1 MTTDNPIFTIE
12 QPMVKGQL
20 TPEQQR
26 AVETDGGRLLL
37 SASAGSGKTS
47 VLTRRVVEK
56 LKNGVPVQEL
66 LVVTFTNAAAA
77 EMRKRIGDELKKA
90 RDQAADPAM
99 RRRLS
104 RQILALPQARI
115 CTMDAFYGEFV
126 RRNFQKLSV
135 SPDFRVILGPEHDL
149 LRRSTLQG
157 VFDALYEEGD
167 PVFLSCVDAFSGERD
182 DVGFFEQMLELIDK
196 LDSEPYPEARL
207 DQLYDMFAQ
216 QDRER
221 SPWYEYHRNYLEQS
235 LLELRPVF
243 AAVADDAQAHRAE
256 LGDKIADQRLDD
268 LRAIEIAL
276 ASLREGK
283 IPPKPDFEKLSP
295 LNAKYRNYGVYR
307 PIHAKAKTAR
317 ARVSALY
324 EKLYVPTVEEF
335 AAQQQLCAVLADGM
349 RKVVLRYYEAD
360 HAAKRRK
367 NVLSFADASRLT
379 LSLLVERYEP
389 STDTVTLTDFARSY
403 IDGDLGGRIEEVLI
417 DEYQD
422 TNLLQNL
429 IFRAL
434 SDNGENLFCVGDL
447 KQSIY
452 RFRKARPDLFAGELQ
467 RFSTAESEF
476 PQVQFLTRNFRS
488 SKGVLGFVNFFFAQI
503 MSRVSGGAD
512 YDATQ
517 WAYVAGQFPPG
528 DYDTELLLCD
538 ENDGGWQTVAEEE
551 QMDKDYRQGLVC
563 ARRIRELMEEG
574 RTVWDAKTKSTRPLA
589 YNDIV
594 ILMRAAKGHADAVV
608 RALSDAGIPAYSAK
622 AKSYFDRYEVK
633 FVLSFLRAVDNP
645 YLDIPMTAA
654 LRSPVFCFSAQEL
667 CDLREGGQGCLY
679 DCLSQSQ
686 TDKAKH
692 AKAVIDRYRAR
703 AGAEPVYRLIWDL
716 YGEFSLFAAVGAM
729 TAPESRRENLRLI
742 YRHARDYENS
752 SLRGLYGFLCYME
765 RVEEQLRNAE
775 GANPAPAAPHVT
787 VSTIHAVKGLEYPY
801 VFVLHMESPA
811 VSSMSSRSRMAYS
824 DTLGLGLRVKDRA
837 RRMIFDTFARSA
849 VLASNREEEQ
859 AEMLRLL
866 YVAFTRAKEKLFLV
880 GSIGIRDRE
889 TSKKVMP
896 GKLPTFLSQS
906 LALIGHGRLGA
917 RLVQS
922 CVSPLEMILLAVL
935 RHPSGLAFAER
946 VGAEI
951 PEGLCPDIDLL
962 ERSILS
968 EPLAQRGGIPGLVI
982 RVQEPIT
989 VTATQAQ
996 EQREMTDIEQL
1007 RPMLDYQYPYEAL
1020 GRVPAKVSVS
1030 DLKGLR
1036 DMDEDAGLMLA
1047 RQINYDKPA
1056 FLRQGL
1062 SAAERGTAT
1071 HKFMQFLSFD
1081 QTPLPALRDALV
1093 HRGTLSP
1100 EEGEAVDLD
1109 AIERFRQ
1116 SSLARRI
1123 AASPMVEREYRF
1135 LSQVSAERYDPNL
1148 AGHAE
1153 NIMLQGVID
1162 LFFEENGGITLVDY
1176 KTDRSSDED
1185 YYVERYRLQLRLY
1198 AQALE
1203 KLIQKPVKRCVIYA
1217 FSCQKEID
1225 V

>member
-1 MTTDNPIFTIE
+1 MKPDVPAFSVT
-12 QPMVKGQL
+12 QPTVPGQL
-20 TPEQQR
+20 THEQER

-56 LKNGVPVQEL
+56 LKAGVPVQDL
-66 LVVTFTNAAAA
+66 LIVTFTRAAAA
-77 EMRKRIGDELKKA
+77 EMRKRIGDELKKERNQTQDRA
-90 RDQAADPAM
+90 LQ
-99 RRRLS
+99 RLLS
-104 RQILALPQARI
+104 SQILALPQARI

-126 RRNFQKLSV
+126 RRNFQKLGV
-135 SPDFRVILGPEHDL
+135 SPDFRTIRGPEHDL

-157 VFDALYEEGD
+157 VFDALYEEQD
-167 PVFLSCVDAFSGERD
+167 ADFLACVDAFSGEQD
-182 DVGFFEQMLELIDK
+182 DIGFFEQMLELIDK
-196 LDSEPYPEARL
+196 LDSEPYPEYKL
-207 DQLYDMFAQ
+207 EQLRDMFKHTEIEQ
-216 QDRER
+216 TD
-221 SPWYEYHRNYLEQS
+221 WYRYYRDYIEQNVN
-235 LLELRPVF
+235 ELRSVF
-243 AAVADDAQAHRAE
+243 VDAAEYAKAHRVE
-256 LGDKIADQRLDD
+256 LGDKTADQRLED
-268 LRAIEIAL
+268 LSEIEAQL
-276 ASLREGK
+276 AMLRQGK
-283 IPPKPDFEKLSP
+283 IPAGPNFAKISSLSSRNHNYEAYRLIQPK
-295 LNAKYRNYGVYR
+295 
-307 PIHAKAKTAR
+307 IKAAR
-317 ARVSALY
+317 TRIDEIY
-324 EKLYVPTVEEF
+324 KKLYLPSQAEF
-335 AAQQQLCAVLADGM
+335 IAQQSLCLQMAQGM
-349 RKVVLRYYEAD
+349 ERVVKRYYRAD
-360 HAAKRRK
+360 RATKRRK
-367 NVLSFADASRLT
+367 NVLSYADASRLT
-379 LSLLVERYEP
+379 LSLLVDHYDP

-434 SDNGENLFCVGDL
+434 SDNGKNLFCVGDL

-467 RFSTAESEF
+467 RFSTAEGEF

-517 WAYVAGQFPPG
+517 WAYVAGQFPSG

-538 ENDGGWQTVAEEE
+538 ENDDGWQTAEEE
-551 QMDKDYRQGLVC
+551 PMDKDYQQGLVC

-574 RTVWDAKTKSTRPLA
+574 RTVWDAKAKNARSLT

-594 ILMRAAKGHADAVV
+594 ILMRAAKGRADAVV

-633 FVLSFLRAVDNP
+633 FILSFLRAIDNP
-645 YLDIPMTAA
+645 YLDIPMAAA
-654 LRSPVFCFSAQEL
+654 LRSPIFCFSAQEL
-667 CDLREGGQGCLY
+667 CDLREGGKGCLY

-686 TDKAKH
+686 TEKAKH
-692 AKAVIDRYRAR
+692 AKSVIDRYRAR

-765 RVEEQLRNAE
+765 RVEEQLRDAE

-801 VFVLHMESPA
+801 VFVLNMESA
-811 VSSMSSRSRMAYS
+811 SVSSMSSRGRMVYS
-824 DTLGLGLRVKDRA
+824 DALGMGLRVKDRA

-859 AEMLRLL
+859 AETLRLL

-880 GSIGIRDRE
+880 GSIGISE
-889 TSKKVMP
+889 KQGLKKPTP
-896 GKLPTFLSQS
+896 GRLPVFLSQS
-906 LALIGHGRLGA
+906 LALVGRGRLGP

-922 CVSPLEMILLAVL
+922 CASPLEMLLLAAL

-946 VGAEI
+946 VGVDI
-951 PEGLCPDIDLL
+951 PEGVCPDIDLL

-968 EPLAQRGGIPGLVI
+968 EPLAQREGIPGLVI
-982 RVQEPIT
+982 RVQQPIT
-989 VTATQAQ
+989 VTVDPAQ
-996 EQREMTDIEQL
+996 EQCQTTDIEQM
-1007 RPMLDYQYPYEAL
+1007 RPMLDYEYPYQAL
-1020 GRVPAKVSVS
+1020 GQVPAKVSVS

-1036 DMDEDAGLMLA
+1036 DMDDDAGLMLA

-1071 HKFMQFLSFD
+1071 HKFMQFLTFD
-1081 QTPLPALRDALV
+1081 QTPLSVLRDALV

-1109 AIERFRQ
+1109 AIEQFRR
-1116 SSLARRI
+1116 SPLAGRI

-1135 LSQVSAERYDPNL
+1135 LSQVSAERYDPSL
-1148 AGHAE
+1148 VGHVE

-1176 KTDRSSDED
+1176 KTDRSSDEA

-1203 KLIQKPVKRCVIYA
+1203 KLIEKPVKRCVIYA